1 MENTKVFLY
10 GSWEIDK
17 RLIADAFDW
26 RKILSKSDL
35 FIPHKYNSSDFTFEQ
50 KYACSAH
57 KKSIHM
63 HPCSADIVAHIDL
76 MLKTLLEKAVSEY
89 YHCTCHISGYN
100 NGNFV
105 VSMLKKPEVIA
116 YGIRTGEIIEFGRY
130 PQGRNSE
137 MQPIR
142 WRVLNVEEDTA
153 LLMTEDCLIM
163 SGYCDAEKAYGKI
176 WYLMWG
182 NCLAR
187 EVCNGQFYYQ
197 AFDSNEREIIRPKRM
212 REPVYGPECMD
223 KVFLLSEGEAVLYMD
238 APEKRRAKLSLRLQF
253 PETDRKAF
261 HDPHEEECTAWWLL
275 PEEGMWGPIYPKAV
289 WPNGEI
295 QFHSRNAYHGD
306 FTIRPCILID
316 LERYDKWKAKT
327 SEEELKKKVVS
338 NDNKKDIPGH
348 SIKEAPAHGRQNIPY
363 YIKTAPSYPKIS
375 GGKAYS
381 LAYIQGYEGAPR
393 ENRPGART
401 AYHDKVL
408 GKWRLTIQLDSAR
421 VWFLSVFVNDDGTF
435 DKFCLDYE
443 MASDSHYEFRN
454 EAGLRKSI
462 YCPGDEKKY
471 LAEVLIRYVQTY
483 GGGALLSKLYPFIT
497 AQFHY
502 D

>member
-1 MENTKVFLY
+1 MKNTKVILY

-17 RLIADAFDW
+17 HLIADAFNW
-26 RKILSKSDL
+26 QKILSGSDL
-35 FIPHKYNSSDFTFEQ
+35 VIQNKSNPFVFGVERKCVY
-50 KYACSAH
+50 SAH
-57 KKSIHM
+57 KKFICV
-63 HPCSADIVAHIDL
+63 HPCSADIAL
-76 MLKTLLEKAVSEY
+76 MSKTLLEKAVSEY
-89 YHCTCHISGYN
+89 YHCGCHISGHI
-100 NGNFV
+100 NGNLV

-163 SGYCDAEKAYGKI
+163 SGYCDAEKAYGNI

-275 PEEGMWGPIYPKAV
+275 PEEEGTREPIYPKAV

-295 QFHSRNAYHGD
+295 QFHGRNIYHGD

-316 LERYDKWKAKT
+316 LERYDKWKVKT
-327 SEEELKKKVVS
+327 SEEELKKKGAS
-338 NDNKKDIPGH
+338 NDNKKDIPDH
-348 SIKEAPAHGRQNIPY
+348 SVKEATDHGRQDIPDY
-363 YIKTAPSYPKIS
+363 SKTAPSHPKIS

-381 LAYIQGYEGAPR
+381 LDYIQGYEGAPR

-401 AYHDKVL
+401 AHHDKVL